1 MGTFAA
7 YLRETEL
14 FYNLSPQHLGMI
26 EKICEERFYQPGDVI
41 FQEQSHENELYL
53 IIQGQVDILVDPNLV
68 SENKENNSGPAVI
81 ERFWP
86 GQSFGEMALV
96 DEGVR
101 SGSAIAGAENTHVL
115 RIPRKELLNLCEAYP
130 DLGYRIMYNLALDL
144 SQKIRSTGLKIRE
157 AILQNRQDT
166 KQDPGQ

>member
-14 FYNLSPQHLGMI
+14 FYNLNPQHLGMI

-41 FQEQSHENELYL
+41 FQEQTHENELYL

-81 ERFWP
+81 ERF
-86 GQSFGEMALV
+86 GLASAFGEMALV

-101 SGSAIAGAENTHVL
+101 SGSAIAGDE
-115 RIPRKELLNLCEAYP
+115 
-130 DLGYRIMYNLALDL
+130 
-144 SQKIRSTGLKIRE
+144 KIRMYCAFPVK
-157 AILQNRQDT
+157 NY
-166 KQDPGQ
+166 